1 MWFSRETFVETC
13 GSRELIDID
22 QKGFEK
28 WKNMSKEVTFR
39 TENYVQILA
48 SWYLNIVAFALCFS
62 GEATVCH

>member
-1 MWFSRETFVETC
+1 METC

-48 SWYLNIVAFALCFS
+48 SCFMLVS
-62 GEATVCH
+62 